1 MRGRSLRGQRDD
13 GEASTKGGCFHGAS
27 VCRAWV
33 DLSVPWTFGRSLPS
47 SIRLACQS
55 CFYQARSRKQEAA
68 KSNFAWPIDGY
79 RRLHPHW
86 VDTQQH
92 DPSTG
97 CLLLGCGGLS
107 WPGSVLPW
115 CHRHHRAPPTCT
127 LASRCN
133 TPVASIER
141 TAYLR
146 FKHRPSAQ
154 ELTDVDTPTA
164 EELAFIRAHS
174 RGLSQT
180 ITVEG
185 LLKSVQRRPRNAEP
199 YLQGVIE
206 SWADLMDVPDEV
218 RTRLGRR
225 PR

>member
-33 DLSVPWTFGRSLPS
+33 DLSVPWTFGEVIALGSPTGLS
-47 SIRLACQS
+47 VLLLS
-55 CFYQARSRKQEAA
+55 ARSRKQDPA
-68 KSNFAWPIDGY
+68 KSNFAWPMDGY
-79 RRLHPHW
+79 RRLHAHW

-141 TAYLR
+141 TAYPR
-146 FKHRPSAQ
+146 FKRRPSAQ
-154 ELTDVDTPTA
+154 ELTDVYTPTA

-174 RGLSQT
+174 RGPSQT
-180 ITVEG
+180 LTVEVM
-185 LLKSVQRRPRNAEP
+185 LKSMQRSLATRN
-199 YLQGVIE
+199 
-206 SWADLMDVPDEV
+206 
-218 RTRLGRR
+218 RTFKV
-225 PR
+225 